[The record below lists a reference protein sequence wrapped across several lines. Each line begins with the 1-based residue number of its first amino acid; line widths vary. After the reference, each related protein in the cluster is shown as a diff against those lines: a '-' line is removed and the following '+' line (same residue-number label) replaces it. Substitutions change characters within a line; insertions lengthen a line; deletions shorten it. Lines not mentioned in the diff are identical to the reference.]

1 MTTKKLLQEA
11 LERAIPLVKEFEGL
25 QLTAYYCPAGVPT
38 IGYGHTATVTHEDVK
53 RKKRISQTEAERLL
67 RSDLEKYANDLLKY
81 VKVEPNV
88 NQLAAFISF
97 AFNVGVQG
105 FRPSTVLKRHNEG
118 DFQAAARAFGLW
130 NKATVNGQKV
140 VLPGLTRRRA
150 AEAALYLTPVDEDK
164 DEAYLMPQRVEPE
177 RPMTES
183 SIVKAGTI
191 AGGTA
196 ALATVAE
203 TVSTVSRIKDGL
215 VSLDAWLV
223 PLLLLVTVAAVGW
236 VIYERLKQRKE
247 GWA

>member
-1 MTTKKLLQEA
+1 MTLLHDA
-11 LERAIPLVKEFEGL
+11 VERAIPLVKEFEGL
-25 QLTAYYCPAGVPT
+25 KLTAYRCPAGVPT
-38 IGYGHTATVTHEDVK
+38 IGYGHTATVTAEDVAQK
-53 RKKRISQTEAERLL
+53 RRITREQAEKLL
-67 RSDLEKYANDLLKY
+67 RDDLTKYGQELLRY

-105 FRPSTVLKRHNEG
+105 FRSSTVLKRHNEG
-118 DFQAAARAFGLW
+118 DFQSAARAFGLW
-130 NKATVNGQKV
+130 NKATVNGKKV

-150 AEAALYLTPVDEDK
+150 AEAALYLTPVNQDK

-177 RPMTES
+177 RSMAES

-196 ALATVAE
+196 ALATAAE
-203 TVSTVSRIKDGL
+203 TVGTVARIKDGL
-215 VSLDAWLV
+215 VSLDDWLV
-223 PLLLLVTVAAVGW
+223 PVLLLVALAAIGW
-236 VIYERLKQRKE
+236 AIYERLRQRKE

>member
-1 MTTKKLLQEA
+1 MKNDTLLA
-11 LERAIPLVKEFEGL
+11 DAVDKATPLVQSFEGL
-25 QLTAYYCPAGVPT
+25 HLTAYFCPAGVPT
-38 IGYGHTATVTHEDVK
+38 IGYGHTATVTADDVK
-53 RKKRISQTEAERLL
+53 KGRKITRSAAEKLL
-67 RSDLEKYANDLLKY
+67 RDDLEKYGRDLLKY

-97 AFNVGVQG
+97 AFNIGVQG
-105 FRPSTVLKRHNEG
+105 FRSSTVLKRHNEG
-118 DFQAAARAFGLW
+118 DFQSAARAFGLW
-130 NKATVNGQKV
+130 NKATVNGKKT

-150 AEAALYLTPVDEDK
+150 AEAALYLEPVEKDK

-177 RPMTES
+177 RSMTES

-196 ALATVAE
+196 ALATAAE
-203 TVSTVSRIKDGL
+203 TVDTVARIKDGL

-236 VIYERLKQRKE
+236 AIYERLKQRKE